1 MTEYDISD
9 FPLILLVDCH
19 QVNSTSIALIHPHGS
34 QINTKD
40 VRAQQLP
47 EQIEEFLQ
55 SEGLNLKSIKAFA
68 YLSIPGSLTGERVGI
83 SVINTM
89 AWALDTP
96 TFQFHSE
103 DITKAAKKIE
113 SGHTFQISKKLK
125 SN

>member
-9 FPLILLVDCH
+9 FPLILLIDCH
-19 QVNSTSIALIHPHGS
+19 QVDSTSVALIHQNGS
-34 QINTKD
+34 QVKTEA

-47 EQIEEFLQ
+47 ELIEKYLQ

-83 SVINTM
+83 SVINTL
-89 AWALDTP
+89 AWAMDIP

-103 DITKAAKKIE
+103 DITKAAKEIE